1 MTVRRTTYLQAIR
14 ERLRNNPIVSLVG
27 PRQAGKTTLARM
39 LAEESAEAVH
49 FFDLESPAD
58 LARLANPELVLR
70 PLAGLVI
77 LDEVQRRP
85 DLFPILRVLADRP
98 GTPARFLLLGSAS
111 PALVKEGSESL
122 AGRVSFID
130 VTGFSLAE
138 LGADTLSRLW
148 WRGGFPRAFLAADD
162 AATRQWLED
171 FRRTF
176 LERDI
181 PQLGLQ
187 VPAATLGRFWT
198 MVAHYHGQVLN
209 VAELARA
216 LGSSEPTARR
226 YLDILSGTYVV
237 RQLPPW
243 FENLR
248 KRQVRSPKVY
258 IRDSGLL
265 HALLGIPDPPGL
277 QSHPKLGAS
286 WEGFCLEQI
295 LSVCGDRTACFWGT
309 HGGAELDLLL
319 PHAGRRLGF
328 EFKFS
333 DRPATTRSMRVALQ
347 DLALDHLFIVHP
359 GEHEFPLDESI
370 TAIALPRLI
379 DVLRSEVIGT

>member
-1 MTVRRTTYLQAIR
+1 MNVRRTAYLQTIR
-14 ERLRNNPIVSLVG
+14 DRLRDNPIVSLGG

-39 LAEESAEAVH
+39 LAEESTDAVH

-70 PLAGLVI
+70 SLTGLVI

-85 DLFPILRVLADRP
+85 DLFPLLRVLADRP
-98 GTPARFLLLGSAS
+98 GAPARFLILGSAS
-111 PALVKEGSESL
+111 PALIREGSESL

-148 WRGGFPRAFLAADD
+148 WRGGFPRAHLSPDDSAA
-162 AATRQWLED
+162 RQWLED

-181 PQLGLQ
+181 PQLGIQ

-243 FENLR
+243 FENIK

-258 IRDSGLL
+258 VRDSGLL
-265 HALLGIPDPPGL
+265 HALLGIRDLPGL

-295 LSVCGDRTACFWGT
+295 LSVCGDRAAYFWGT
-309 HGGAELDLLL
+309 HSGAELDLLL
-319 PHAGRRLGF
+319 HAGRRLGF

-333 DRPATTRSMRVALQ
+333 EQPGTTKSMRVALQ
-347 DLALDHLFIVHP
+347 DLALEHLYIVHP
-359 GEHEFPLDESI
+359 GEHEFPLDEAI
-370 TAIALPRLI
+370 TAIPLPRLI
-379 DVLRSEVIGT
+379 DVLRSEAARA

>member
-1 MTVRRTTYLQAIR
+1 MDVGRAAYLSTIR
-14 ERLRNNPIVSLVG
+14 ERLRGNPIVSLVG

-39 LAEESAEAVH
+39 LAAASTEPVH
-49 FFDLESPAD
+49 FFDLESPTD
-58 LARLANPELVLR
+58 LARLTNPELVLR

-85 DLFPILRVLADRP
+85 DLFPLLRVLADRQP
-98 GTPARFLLLGSAS
+98 APARFLILGSAS
-111 PALVKEGSESL
+111 PALIKEGSESL

-130 VTGFSLAE
+130 VTGFSLGE
-138 LGADTLSRLW
+138 LNAGDLSKLW
-148 WRGGFPRAFLAADD
+148 WRGGFPRAYLAPDD
-162 AATRQWLED
+162 TVARQWHED

-181 PQLGLQ
+181 PQLGIQ

-198 MVAHYHGQVLN
+198 MVAHFHGQVLN
-209 VAELARA
+209 QAELARA

-226 YLDILSGTYVV
+226 YLDILSGTYMV

-243 FENLR
+243 FENLK

-258 IRDSGLL
+258 IRDSGIL
-265 HALLGIPDPPGL
+265 HALLGVADPVAL
-277 QSHPKLGAS
+277 QSHPKSGAS

-295 LSVCGDRTACFWGT
+295 LSVCGDRAASFWGT
-309 HGGAELDLLL
+309 HSGAELDLLL
-319 PHAGRRLGF
+319 LHAGRRLGV

-333 DRPATTRSMRVALQ
+333 EQPATTKSMRIAQQ
-347 DLALDHLFIVHP
+347 DLSLDHLYIVYP
-359 GEHEFPLDESI
+359 GTHDYPLDESI
-370 TAIALPRLI
+370 TAIALPHLL
-379 DVLRSEVIGT
+379 DVLRPRSGHA

>member
-1 MTVRRTTYLQAIR
+1 MAVRRTTYLEAIR

-39 LAEESAEAVH
+39 LAEESAEAAH
-49 FFDLESPAD
+49 FFDLESP
-58 LARLANPELVLR
+58 
-70 PLAGLVI
+70 
-77 LDEVQRRP
+77 
-85 DLFPILRVLADRP
+85 
-98 GTPARFLLLGSAS
+98 
-111 PALVKEGSESL
+111 
-122 AGRVSFID
+122 
-130 VTGFSLAE
+130 
-138 LGADTLSRLW
+138 
-148 WRGGFPRAFLAADD
+148 
-162 AATRQWLED
+162 
-171 FRRTF
+171 
-176 LERDI
+176 
-181 PQLGLQ
+181 
-187 VPAATLGRFWT
+187 
-198 MVAHYHGQVLN
+198 
-209 VAELARA
+209 AELARA

-226 YLDILSGTYVV
+226 YLDILSGTHVV

-243 FENLR
+243 FENLK

-258 IRDSGLL
+258 VRDPGLL

-379 DVLRSEVIGT
+379 DVLRSEVIGA